1 MMESA
6 YNAPSTVRAVPMETS
21 VMSAMKISQRGARM
35 DSVGSVSHLGPEKEG
50 YRINSVS
57 VL

>member
-1 MMESA
+1 MMVSA
-6 YNAPSTVRAVPMETS
+6 NNARSTVRAALTETS